1 MKRMTNPN
9 PAQYRSES
17 CVEIAAYLLKSGALV
32 NDEELKTLL
41 LQACR
46 YGNLN
51 AVRLVVENH
60 QIDVNGE
67 FYTRSYFD

>member
-1 MKRMTNPN
+1 MTNPD
-9 PAQYRSES
+9 PVQYHSES

-46 YGNLN
+46 YGNLT

>member
-1 MKRMTNPN
+1 MTNPDL
-9 PAQYRSES
+9 AQYHSES
-17 CVEIAAYLLKSGALV
+17 CVEIAAYLLKSGALI